1 MARDLGPKCRQ
12 CRREG
17 IKLFLKGERCLT
29 EKCAIERRSYPPGEH
44 GRGRIKQS
52 EYLLQ
57 LREKQKARR
66 YYGLLEK
73 QFRNYYEKAAKQQG
87 ITGEVLLRMLELRL
101 DNVVYRLGFA
111 ASRSQARQLVR
122 HGHFQVNGRR
132 VNIPSFQVRPDQIIS
147 VRPGS
152 SAEQVIRDATDLT
165 ASVAPWLQAD
175 HDNLT
180 GKVLRVPERTEI
192 DTPVSEQLIVELYSK

>member
-1 MARDLGPKCRQ
+1 MASDLGPKCRI

-17 IKLFLKGERCLT
+17 MKLFLKGERCLT

-73 QFRNYYEKAAKQQG
+73 QFRNYYEKAAKG
-87 ITGEVLLRMLELRL
+87 TGVTGEELLRMLET
-101 DNVVYRLGFA
+101 
-111 ASRSQARQLVR
+111 QARQ
-122 HGHFQVNGRR
+122 RR
-132 VNIPSFQVRPDQIIS
+132 LPPRLRRLARAGPPARPPRPLPSQRPSREHPELPGAARRPDH
-147 VRPGS
+147 RP
-152 SAEQVIRDATDLT
+152 AELVGAAGD
-165 ASVAPWLQAD
+165 S
-175 HDNLT
+175 
-180 GKVLRVPERTEI
+180 
-192 DTPVSEQLIVELYSK
+192 

>member
-1 MARDLGPKCRQ
+1 MARYRGPVCKL

-17 IKLFLKGERCLT
+17 MKLFLKGERCLT

-52 EYLLQ
+52 EYLTQ

-73 QFRNYYEKAAKQQG
+73 QFRTYYEKAAQKSG
-87 ITGEVLLRMLELRL
+87 VTGDNLLRILESRL

-111 ASRSQARQLVR
+111 ASRAQARQIVR
-122 HGHFQVNGRR
+122 HGHFLVNGRR
-132 VNIPSFQVRPDQIIS
+132 VNIPSYQVKPNDVITLKA
-147 VRPGS
+147 GS
-152 SAEQVIRDATDLT
+152 TAEQVVRDATDLT

-175 HDNLT
+175 HDGLT
-180 GKVLRVPERTEI
+180 GKILKSPDRDEI
-192 DTPVSEQLIVELYSK
+192 DTPVQESLIVELYSK